1 MEAAQIT
8 KRTIT
13 AEQIVKEIRTSS
25 EQNPAHFK
33 HFIPHFLYV
42 SNQVQVELSMM
53 GFKLMHG
60 EWSRGEKGLII
71 EW

>member
-1 MEAAQIT
+1 MKDFKAEQIV

-13 AEQIVKEIRTSS
+13 AEQIIEEIKDLYPT
-25 EQNPAHFK
+25 HFK
-33 HFIPHFLYV
+33 YFIPHFLYV

-53 GFKLMHG
+53 GFKVTYG
-60 EWSRGEKGLII
+60 EWSKGEKGLII